1 MKSKLFYAFLIGMF
15 AVACTSTTK
24 EDADESSADTEAA
37 VEEVVLLCFP
47 YNTFTNTDERK
58 KCRSYNGKDI
68 KELNTKSKYEHTY
81 AGVNLGK
88 YKNRPF
94 VVDGFDT
101 RETIPDIGLHG
112 KAESLELGI
121 EVDNGWKLEATYPF
135 HIR

>member
-1 MKSKLFYAFLIGMF
+1 MNACSLVRIGDLDFDFYSGSCGSFNIP
-15 AVACTSTTK
+15 V
-24 EDADESSADTEAA
+24 DEAA
-37 VEEVVLLCFP
+37 VEEVVLLCFS

-58 KCRSYNGKDI
+58 KCRTYNGKDI

-94 VVDGFDT
+94 VVGGFDT
-101 RETIPDIGLHG
+101 RGTIPDIGLHG
-112 KAESLELGI
+112 KAESLELGL